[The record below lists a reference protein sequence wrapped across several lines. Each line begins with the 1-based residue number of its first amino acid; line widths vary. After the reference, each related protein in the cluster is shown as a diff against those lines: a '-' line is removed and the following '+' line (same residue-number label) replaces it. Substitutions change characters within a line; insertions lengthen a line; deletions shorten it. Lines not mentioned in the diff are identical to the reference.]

1 MAVGRFRDDAVEFAG
16 IDEIKAFGISR
27 KGFHIDF
34 QTKFSTGKIQ
44 DLGLFVP
51 VMFHQYAFS
60 HRMGAV
66 DGTGKRF
73 GAVRADLFQ
82 DRRLFIHE
90 DIPFG
95 ERITCADEVL
105 F

>member
-1 MAVGRFRDDAVEFAG
+1 
-16 IDEIKAFGISR
+16 
-27 KGFHIDF
+27 
-34 QTKFSTGKIQ
+34 
-44 DLGLFVP
+44 
-51 VMFHQYAFS
+51 MFHQYAFS

-105 F
+105 FPGKTACADKQLFPGENSLRR